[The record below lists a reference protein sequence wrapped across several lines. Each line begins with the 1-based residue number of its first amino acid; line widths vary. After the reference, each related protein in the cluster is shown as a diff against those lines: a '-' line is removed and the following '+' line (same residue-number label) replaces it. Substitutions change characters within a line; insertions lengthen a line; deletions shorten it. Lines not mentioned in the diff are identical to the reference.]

1 MPTRKLPAPREA
13 TTLLPHLF
21 AILHDSKKTRVR
33 EMLRA
38 GLVHVNGA
46 SVTRHDHA
54 LGPGDLIEI
63 RDERLPPGRS
73 LPFLVLFEDAHL
85 LAIDKPCGLLTIA
98 TASEKSKTAYH
109 VVNAALSTTRERAFV
124 VHRLDRFTSGVLL
137 FAKSEQAKSR
147 VMGNWKAA
155 EKTYHALVEGT
166 PRDRERT
173 LVHHLRE
180 DERLVVHAMDS
191 PTRDSQRACLTYRV
205 ISTRGAHALL
215 EIDLDTGRKNQIRAQ
230 LAAIG
235 HPIAGDAKYGAQTDP
250 LRRLCLH
257 ASRLSIPHPFTGE
270 RLVFRSPRP
279 TGFGP

>member
-21 AILHDSKKTRVR
+21 TVLHDTKRTRVR
-33 EMLRA
+33 DMLRA
-38 GLVHVNGA
+38 GLVHVNGS

-63 RDERLPPGRS
+63 RDERLPPGRT
-73 LPFLVLFEDAHL
+73 LPFPVLYEDAHL

-109 VVNAALSTTRERAFV
+109 VVNAALSTTRERALV

-137 FAKSEQAKSR
+137 FAKSEEAKSR

-155 EKTYHALVEGT
+155 EKTYHAIVEGV

-180 DERLVVHAMDS
+180 DERLVVHAMDA
-191 PTRDSQRACLTYRV
+191 PTRDSQRAVLSYRSLGGDGKLT
-205 ISTRGAHALL
+205 LL
-215 EIDLDTGRKNQIRAQ
+215 EIKLDTGRKNQIRTQ
-230 LAAIG
+230 LSAIG
-235 HPIAGDAKYGAQTDP
+235 HPIAGDEKYGASTDP
-250 LRRLCLH
+250 LGRLCLH

-270 RLVFRSPRP
+270 RLVFEAPPPR
-279 TGFGP
+279 GFGL

>member
-205 ISTRGAHALL
+205 ISTRGSHALL

-235 HPIAGDAKYGAQTDP
+235 HPIAGDDKYGAHTDP